1 MSYRGEIFLVFR
13 KLVPNADIPKV
24 GDVIGQIKLPHH
36 RQILWN
42 PVKTLDD
49 LGKTTR
55 GDGGFGST
63 VNKNN
68 K

>member
-55 GDGGFGST
+55 GNGGFGST
-63 VNKNN
+63 ANKNN